1 MQHMQDK
8 ELDDLFRNKFEEA
21 EMAPSGDL
29 WAGIAQELDVK
40 PKRRALPVYWMAAA
54 VGVAALTIGLLFRNT
69 HEKPVSSAQVVIAK
83 AVEQKLETAGSKV
96 VVAEPGQVAVTNNST
111 VKVKQADPLLS
122 ETHAAAT
129 RAIDTDRQ
137 GKLAVV
143 AMPGANAKKD
153 LIGMQPSGLNTHPDN
168 TSIAVVQEKVNLP
181 KAAETRAE
189 EIVLASNNE
198 SPAVRDEVS
207 NENEEASG
215 KGIRNMG
222 DLVNYVVDKLD
233 KREEKV
239 LQFKTED
246 DNSSLV
252 ALNIGV
258 FKFNQKKHK

>member
-1 MQHMQDK
+1 MQDK

-29 WAGIAQELDVK
+29 WAGIAQGLDVK
-40 PKRRALPVYWMAAA
+40 PKRRVLPVYWMAAA
-54 VGVAALTIGLLFRNT
+54 VAVVALTIGLLFSNT
-69 HEKPVSSAQVVIAK
+69 DEKPGVPAKLVIAK
-83 AVEQKLETAGSKV
+83 AVEQKLETPAEKV
-96 VVAEPGQVAVTNNST
+96 VVAGAEQTAVADHVTAQAEKDVVVPGKSN
-111 VKVKQADPLLS
+111 
-122 ETHAAAT
+122 AAT
-129 RAIDTDRQ
+129 TGTFAAD
-137 GKLAVV
+137 KVEKNALV
-143 AMPGANAKKD
+143 AMREANSKKD
-153 LIGMQPSGLNTHPDN
+153 LVVMQPSGLNTHPEN
-168 TSIAVVQEKVNLP
+168 TSIAVVQQKVNLP
-181 KAAETRAE
+181 KAAETPIE
-189 EIVLASNNE
+189 EIVLASKND
-198 SPAVRDEVS
+198 SPVVRDEVS
-207 NENEEASG
+207 NDNEEASG